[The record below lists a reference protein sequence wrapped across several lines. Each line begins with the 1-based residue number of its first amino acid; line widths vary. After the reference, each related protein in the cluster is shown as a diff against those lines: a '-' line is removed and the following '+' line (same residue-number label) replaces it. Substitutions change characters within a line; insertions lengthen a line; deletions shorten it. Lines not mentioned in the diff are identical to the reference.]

1 MATEI
6 ERAWLQH
13 AAHGAALVGRAAS
26 ALLLHSVPQ
35 FGLLLKL
42 VLHGGG
48 SKDSDA

>member
-48 SKDSDA
+48 EQG